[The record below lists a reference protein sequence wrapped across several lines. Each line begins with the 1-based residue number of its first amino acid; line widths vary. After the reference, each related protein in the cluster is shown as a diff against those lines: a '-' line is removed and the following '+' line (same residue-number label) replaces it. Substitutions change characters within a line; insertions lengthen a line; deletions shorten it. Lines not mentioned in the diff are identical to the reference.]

1 MNDFQR
7 RTNLGPGALPVP
19 FSNISQSV
27 CGAHRPTLYFH
38 RQISYP
44 GVWMSRLET
53 KPALLLRPYVHSY
66 WSIVRDLSAAG
77 GFTVT
82 PDCFL
87 ELIFFDDP
95 PWVEEATGRRQ
106 LSECTLISLLS
117 EPLHLVTSGVVRC
130 ASVRLHAWAAGI
142 VFPHTNTSSQA
153 WFDVTASFMAETPLV
168 IEALRRGAWEQI
180 TALFD
185 TALLRAFSGKQ
196 PTPSA
201 LAAARAFVS
210 PPDGDTTCA
219 GMVAAQQGRSRRHVE
234 RQVRSLTD
242 RSPKQLACLT
252 RFQFV
257 RDTLWARPGTELA
270 ALAFEAGYADQ
281 AHLTRHFRRYAACTP
296 GQFIRDCGQLKTLLG
311 TQAVAFVQ
319 DGGKEGDYPA
329 DT

>member
-1 MNDFQR
+1 
-7 RTNLGPGALPVP
+7 
-19 FSNISQSV
+19 
-27 CGAHRPTLYFH
+27 
-38 RQISYP
+38 
-44 GVWMSRLET
+44 MSRLQAE
-53 KPALLLRPYVHSY
+53 PAPPLRPFVHSY
-66 WSIVRDLSAAG
+66 WSVVRDLSKAG

-87 ELIFFDDP
+87 ELIFFTDP

-106 LSECTLISLLS
+106 LSACTLISLLS
-117 EPLHLVTSGVVRC
+117 EPLYLVTSGVVRC

-142 VFPHTNTSSQA
+142 VFPQTDTSSQA
-153 WFDVTASFMAETPLV
+153 WFDATTSFAADTPLV
-168 IEALRRGAWEQI
+168 IEALRRGAWEQVI
-180 TALFD
+180 ALFD
-185 TALLRAFSGKQ
+185 LALLRAFSGRQ
-196 PTPSA
+196 PAPAA

-210 PPDGDTTCA
+210 PPDEDTTCA
-219 GMVAAQQGRSRRHVE
+219 SMVAAQQGRSRRHVE

-296 GQFIRDCGQLKTLLG
+296 GQFIRDCAQLKTLLC

-319 DGGKEGDYPA
+319 DDDREGDYPA